1 MNAGILESEAAG
13 LGRRCDC
20 VVAPTISVHG
30 PWARMGQ
37 LKNEKE
43 EQALVPLDGTRV
55 LPG

>member
-1 MNAGILESEAAG
+1 MRLR
-13 LGRRCDC
+13 GRPNNRR
-20 VVAPTISVHG
+20 SW

>member
-20 VVAPTISVHG
+20 VVAPTIAVHG
-30 PWARMGQ
+30 PLARMGQ